1 MEQLLKKLELVYGK
15 KIKDYFLEKTECYN
29 FNKTDREIVQTFVS
43 YELGYYNEQIGEI
56 TLLRKNHYKN
66 NHAIFTRFLLISIEK
81 YHNQLNDFDFTE
93 LDKKGNAIWH
103 LEHIIPQS
111 VFPYN
116 KNLKHDLGNLTLLY
130 QASNNAVNNCTF
142 EKKREILA
150 YYPDFDLYINKVFK
164 CDKFDDKDIVLRRK
178 RLIDNIK
185 EIFFENIDN
194 YFKVIL
200 MLDIDG
206 GYI

>member
-29 FNKTDREIVQTFVS
+29 FNKTDKEIVQTFVS

-56 TLLRKNHYKN
+56 ILLRKNHYKN

-130 QASNNAVNNCTF
+130 QAPNNAVNNCMF

-178 RLIDNIK
+178 RLINNIK

-200 MLDIDG
+200 KLDIDKG
-206 GYI
+206 DI